1 MVTRVVIGKPVSRS
15 VIVASDNTTII
26 SRVVIGKP
34 VRRVTSGAFN
44 INNLGGVDTVGVVDG
59 ALLIYSSSLEKWT
72 TSIELNGQ
80 NINGGSY

>member
-1 MVTRVVIGKPVSRS
+1 MVNKS
-15 VIVASDNTTII
+15 VIIASDNTTIVSKI
-26 SRVVIGKP
+26 IIGRP
-34 VRRVTSGAFN
+34 VRRVTSGAFD
-44 INNLGGVDTVGVVDG
+44 INNLGGVDTTGVVDG

>member
-1 MVTRVVIGKPVSRS
+1 MVSRS
-15 VIVASDNTTII
+15 VIVASDNTTIV

-44 INNLGGVDTVGVVDG
+44 INNIGGVDTTGVVDG
-59 ALLIYSSSLEKWT
+59 ALLIYNSSLEKWT